1 MSLRLMKERMKQS
14 GMTFREEEIKDAVLI
29 EEVENENDVSYCP
42 TFYKVISHNNYDDE
56 KNYEKIHARLYG
68 RKWSSYDVHTMN
80 MKTLIKEPVMYGD
93 LFYNQKDNT
102 YWICMQTD
110 CIDDINYIS
119 KLVQCNYHMYWQKND
134 GTIISRYVFVQ
145 NASSYNNGEIGNSV
159 ITLQSNQFMVY
170 IPFDDEIDELD
181 NGKRIS
187 ITKSL
192 RRCKPYELTRP
203 DDISYNYG
211 DNGILN
217 IIFTQ
222 TQVNTNEDKLVEL
235 SNGKEVWICNY
246 TEVSNPSTP
255 TPPKPSNPDE
265 TADLSAKISGNTNL
279 RIGVT
284 RTYTVTLS
292 DKEGNAVQWN
302 DTKYSW
308 NVISDFDVRQ
318 TVTENKISLTVED
331 EDFIDS
337 SFLLQVIKLNDSS
350 VLSEIEITVIDV
362 M

>member
-1 MSLRLMKERMKQS
+1 MSLRLMKERMKIS
-14 GMTFREEEIKDAVLI
+14 GVSPRDEMIRDGQNLLKEELEHDTSYSPTMYFYDA
-29 EEVENENDVSYCP
+29 ENE
-42 TFYKVISHNNYDDE
+42 KDD
-56 KNYEKIHARLYG
+56 RLANFRVYG
-68 RKWSSYDVHTMN
+68 RKNSSLNGNYMNYLTTYDN
-80 MKTLIKEPVMYGD
+80 PVKIGD
-93 LFYNQKDNT
+93 YIHDTKDDT
-102 YWICMQTD
+102 YWLVYTAFNVN
-110 CIDDINYIS
+110 DIEYTG
-119 KLVQCNYHMYWQKND
+119 KLIQCNYLLKWQLSD
-134 GTIISRYVFVQ
+134 GKIVQ
-145 NASSYNNGEIGNSV
+145 RWTNIVSASKYDTGENGNSTIV
-159 ITLQSNQFMVY
+159 LSSNNFTILMGYCDEALELEEKRVFIDIRKVPKKVFKITRG
-170 IPFDDEIDELD
+170 DDVL
-181 NGKRIS
+181 
-187 ITKSL
+187 
-192 RRCKPYELTRP
+192 
-203 DDISYNYG
+203 YNAG
-211 DNGILN
+211 SMGMLLSFIA
-217 IIFTQ
+217 
-222 TQVNTNEDKLVEL
+222 DKVEL
-235 SNGKEVWICNY
+235 NKETDNQELRLCDYIDSSP
-246 TEVSNPSTP
+246 TTTPSEP
-255 TPPKPSNPDE
+255 TTPDE

>member
-1 MSLRLMKERMKQS
+1 MSLQLMKERMKIS
-14 GMTFREEEIKDAVLI
+14 GISPRDEMIRDGQNILKEELEHDTSYSPTMYFYDA
-29 EEVENENDVSYCP
+29 ENEV
-42 TFYKVISHNNYDDE
+42 DD
-56 KNYEKIHARLYG
+56 RLANFRVYG
-68 RKWSSYDVHTMN
+68 RKNSSLNGNYMNYLTTYDN
-80 MKTLIKEPVMYGD
+80 PVKIGD
-93 LFYNQKDNT
+93 YIHDTKDDT
-102 YWICMQTD
+102 YWLVYTAFNVN
-110 CIDDINYIS
+110 DIEYTG
-119 KLVQCNYHMYWQKND
+119 KLIQCNYLLKWQLSD
-134 GTIISRYVFVQ
+134 GKIVQ
-145 NASSYNNGEIGNSV
+145 RWTNIVSASKYDTGENGNSTIV
-159 ITLQSNQFMVY
+159 LSSNNFTILMGYCDEALELEEKRVFIDIRKVPKKVFKITRGDDVLYNAGSIGMLLSFIADKTELNKDKDNQELGICDY
-170 IPFDDEIDELD
+170 IH
-181 NGKRIS
+181 
-187 ITKSL
+187 
-192 RRCKPYELTRP
+192 
-203 DDISYNYG
+203 
-211 DNGILN
+211 
-217 IIFTQ
+217 
-222 TQVNTNEDKLVEL
+222 
-235 SNGKEVWICNY
+235 
-246 TEVSNPSTP
+246 PSTP

-302 DTKYSW
+302 DAKYSW

>member
-1 MSLRLMKERMKQS
+1 MSLQLMKERMKIS
-14 GMTFREEEIKDAVLI
+14 GISPRDEMIRDGQNLLKEELEHDTSYSPTMYFYDA
-29 EEVENENDVSYCP
+29 ENE
-42 TFYKVISHNNYDDE
+42 KDD
-56 KNYEKIHARLYG
+56 RLANFRVYG
-68 RKWSSYDVHTMN
+68 RKNSSLNGNYMNYLTTYDN
-80 MKTLIKEPVMYGD
+80 PVKIGD
-93 LFYNQKDNT
+93 YIHDTKDDT
-102 YWICMQTD
+102 YWLVYTAFNVN
-110 CIDDINYIS
+110 DIEYTG
-119 KLVQCNYHMYWQKND
+119 KLIQCNYLLRWQLSD
-134 GTIISRYVFVQ
+134 GKIIQRWTNIVS
-145 NASSYNNGEIGNSV
+145 ASKYDTGENGNSTIV
-159 ITLQSNQFMVY
+159 LSSNNFTILMGYCDEALELEEKRVFIDIRKVPKKVFKITRGDDVLYNAGSIGMLLSFIADKTELNKDKDNQELGICDY
-170 IPFDDEIDELD
+170 IH
-181 NGKRIS
+181 
-187 ITKSL
+187 
-192 RRCKPYELTRP
+192 
-203 DDISYNYG
+203 
-211 DNGILN
+211 
-217 IIFTQ
+217 
-222 TQVNTNEDKLVEL
+222 
-235 SNGKEVWICNY
+235 
-246 TEVSNPSTP
+246 PSTP

>member
-1 MSLRLMKERMKQS
+1 MSLRLMKERMKIS
-14 GMTFREEEIKDAVLI
+14 GISPRDEMIRDGQNLLKEELEHDTSYSPTMYFYDT
-29 EEVENENDVSYCP
+29 ENE
-42 TFYKVISHNNYDDE
+42 KDD
-56 KNYEKIHARLYG
+56 RLANFRVYG
-68 RKWSSYDVHTMN
+68 RKNSSLNGNYMNYLTTYDN
-80 MKTLIKEPVMYGD
+80 PVKIGD
-93 LFYNQKDNT
+93 YIHDTKDDT
-102 YWICMQTD
+102 YWLVYTAFNVN
-110 CIDDINYIS
+110 DIEYTG
-119 KLVQCNYHMYWQKND
+119 KLIQCNYLLRWQLSD
-134 GTIISRYVFVQ
+134 GKIVQ
-145 NASSYNNGEIGNSV
+145 RWTNIVSASKYDTGENGNSTIV
-159 ITLQSNQFMVY
+159 LSSNNFTILMGYCDEALELEEKRVFIDIRKVPKKVFKITRGDDVLYNAGSIGMLLSFIADKTELNKDKDNQELGICDY
-170 IPFDDEIDELD
+170 IHPA
-181 NGKRIS
+181 
-187 ITKSL
+187 
-192 RRCKPYELTRP
+192 
-203 DDISYNYG
+203 
-211 DNGILN
+211 
-217 IIFTQ
+217 
-222 TQVNTNEDKLVEL
+222 
-235 SNGKEVWICNY
+235 
-246 TEVSNPSTP
+246 TP

-265 TADLSAKISGNTNL
+265 TAALSAKISGNTNL

>member
-1 MSLRLMKERMKQS
+1 MSLRLMKERMKIS
-14 GMTFREEEIKDAVLI
+14 GITPRDEMIRDGQNLLKEELEHDTSYSPTMYFYDA
-29 EEVENENDVSYCP
+29 ENE
-42 TFYKVISHNNYDDE
+42 KDD
-56 KNYEKIHARLYG
+56 RLANFRVYG
-68 RKWSSYDVHTMN
+68 RKNSSLNGNYMNYLTTYDN
-80 MKTLIKEPVMYGD
+80 PVKIGD
-93 LFYNQKDNT
+93 YIHDTKDDT
-102 YWICMQTD
+102 YWLVYTAFNVN
-110 CIDDINYIS
+110 DIEYTG
-119 KLVQCNYHMYWQKND
+119 KLIQCNYLLRWQLSD
-134 GTIISRYVFVQ
+134 GKIIQRWANIVS
-145 NASSYNNGEIGNSV
+145 ASKYDTGENGNSI
-159 ITLQSNQFMVY
+159 ITLSSNNFTILMGYCDEALELEEKRVFIDIRKVPKKVFKITRGDDVLYNAGSIGMLLSFIADKTELNKDKDNQELGICDY
-170 IPFDDEIDELD
+170 IH
-181 NGKRIS
+181 
-187 ITKSL
+187 
-192 RRCKPYELTRP
+192 
-203 DDISYNYG
+203 
-211 DNGILN
+211 
-217 IIFTQ
+217 
-222 TQVNTNEDKLVEL
+222 
-235 SNGKEVWICNY
+235 
-246 TEVSNPSTP
+246 PSTP
-255 TPPKPSNPDE
+255 TSPKPSNPDE

>member
-1 MSLRLMKERMKQS
+1 MKEWYLIDRPSTTS
-14 GMTFREEEIKDAVLI
+14 GGY
-29 EEVENENDVSYCP
+29 ENEAFNDYRNDAIYDMLE
-42 TFYKVISHNNYDDE
+42 TDLANTVILYNYDLSESKEIRAIVEGNTADTQFKSMERSILVPVGTLHSGDYIFFEDE
-56 KNYEKIHARLYG
+56 YWIVDGRPGNNKIYEKA
-68 RKWSSYDVHTMN
+68 
-80 MKTLIKEPVMYGD
+80 TLKECQY
-93 LFYNQKDNT
+93 
-102 YWICMQTD
+102 
-110 CIDDINYIS
+110 
-119 KLVQCNYHMYWQKND
+119 KLRWQKSD
-134 GTIISRYVFVQ
+134 GTIIERFA
-145 NASSYNNGEIGNSV
+145 NLTSSSKYDVGENRNNTI
-159 ITLQSNQFMVY
+159 ILTSNNYLIIM
-170 IPFDDEIDELD
+170 PNDKDSMTID
-181 NGKRIS
+181 GKRVFIDLS
-187 ITKSL
+187 DIPEKVFKITRNDDVLYNHHTHGGTLNLIADKT
-192 RRCKPYELTRP
+192 ELNKEK
-203 DDISYNYG
+203 DNQELWLCDYIDIS
-211 DNGILN
+211 
-217 IIFTQ
+217 
-222 TQVNTNEDKLVEL
+222 
-235 SNGKEVWICNY
+235 S
-246 TEVSNPSTP
+246 PSTP

>member
-1 MSLRLMKERMKQS
+1 MSLKLMKERMKIS
-14 GMTFREEEIKDAVLI
+14 GVSPRDEMIRDGQNLLKEELEHDTSYSPTMYFYDA
-29 EEVENENDVSYCP
+29 ENE
-42 TFYKVISHNNYDDE
+42 KDD
-56 KNYEKIHARLYG
+56 RLANFRVYG
-68 RKWSSYDVHTMN
+68 RKNSSLNGNYMNYLTTYDN
-80 MKTLIKEPVMYGD
+80 PVKIGD
-93 LFYNQKDNT
+93 YIHDTKDDT
-102 YWICMQTD
+102 YWLVYTAFNVN
-110 CIDDINYIS
+110 DIEYTG
-119 KLVQCNYHMYWQKND
+119 KLIQCNYLLKWQLSD
-134 GTIISRYVFVQ
+134 GKIIQRWANIVS
-145 NASSYNNGEIGNSV
+145 ASKYDTGENGNSI
-159 ITLQSNQFMVY
+159 ITLSSNNFTILMGYCDEALELEEKRVFIDIRKPPKKVFKITRGDDVLYNAGSIGMLLSFIADKTELNKDKDNQELGICDY
-170 IPFDDEIDELD
+170 IHP
-181 NGKRIS
+181 S
-187 ITKSL
+187 I
-192 RRCKPYELTRP
+192 
-203 DDISYNYG
+203 
-211 DNGILN
+211 
-217 IIFTQ
+217 
-222 TQVNTNEDKLVEL
+222 
-235 SNGKEVWICNY
+235 
-246 TEVSNPSTP
+246 P
-255 TPPKPSNPDE
+255 TPPQPSNPNE

>member
-1 MSLRLMKERMKQS
+1 MSLRLMKERMKIS
-14 GMTFREEEIKDAVLI
+14 GISPRDEMIRDGQNLLKEELEHDTSYSPTMYFYDAV
-29 EEVENENDVSYCP
+29 NETDN
-42 TFYKVISHNNYDDE
+42 
-56 KNYEKIHARLYG
+56 RLANFRVYG
-68 RKWSSYDVHTMN
+68 RKNSSLNGNYMNYLTTYDN
-80 MKTLIKEPVMYGD
+80 PVKIGD
-93 LFYNQKDNT
+93 YIHDTKDDT
-102 YWICMQTD
+102 YWLVYTAFNVN
-110 CIDDINYIS
+110 DIEYTG
-119 KLVQCNYHMYWQKND
+119 KLIQCNYLLKWQLSD
-134 GTIISRYVFVQ
+134 GKIVQ
-145 NASSYNNGEIGNSV
+145 RWANIVSASKYDTGENGNSI
-159 ITLQSNQFMVY
+159 ITLSSNNFTILMGYCDEALELEEKRVFIDIRKVPKKVFKITRGDDVLYNAGSIGMLLSFIADKTELNKDKDNQELGICDY
-170 IPFDDEIDELD
+170 IH
-181 NGKRIS
+181 
-187 ITKSL
+187 
-192 RRCKPYELTRP
+192 
-203 DDISYNYG
+203 
-211 DNGILN
+211 
-217 IIFTQ
+217 
-222 TQVNTNEDKLVEL
+222 
-235 SNGKEVWICNY
+235 
-246 TEVSNPSTP
+246 PSTP

-308 NVISDFDVRQ
+308 NIISDFDVRQ

>member
-1 MSLRLMKERMKQS
+1 MSLRLMKERIKIS
-14 GMTFREEEIKDAVLI
+14 GITPRDEMIRDGQNLLKEELEHDTSYSPTMYFYDA
-29 EEVENENDVSYCP
+29 ENEKDDRLANFRVYGS
-42 TFYKVISHNNYDDE
+42 KNSSLNGNYMNYLTTYDNPVKIGDYIHDTKDD
-56 KNYEKIHARLYG
+56 
-68 RKWSSYDVHTMN
+68 
-80 MKTLIKEPVMYGD
+80 
-93 LFYNQKDNT
+93 T
-102 YWICMQTD
+102 YWLVYTAFNVN
-110 CIDDINYIS
+110 DIEYTG
-119 KLVQCNYHMYWQKND
+119 KLIQCNYLLRWQLSD
-134 GTIISRYVFVQ
+134 GKIVQ
-145 NASSYNNGEIGNSV
+145 RWTNIVSASKYDTGENGNSTIV
-159 ITLQSNQFMVY
+159 LSSNNFTILMGYCDEALELEEKRVFIDIRKVPKKVFKITRGDDVLYNAGSIGMLLSFIADKTELNKDKDNQELGICDY
-170 IPFDDEIDELD
+170 IHP
-181 NGKRIS
+181 
-187 ITKSL
+187 T
-192 RRCKPYELTRP
+192 
-203 DDISYNYG
+203 
-211 DNGILN
+211 
-217 IIFTQ
+217 
-222 TQVNTNEDKLVEL
+222 
-235 SNGKEVWICNY
+235 
-246 TEVSNPSTP
+246 TP

-308 NVISDFDVRQ
+308 NVISDFDVSQ

>member
-1 MSLRLMKERMKQS
+1 MKERIKIS
-14 GMTFREEEIKDAVLI
+14 GITPRDEMIRDGQNLLKEELEHDTSYSPTMYLYDA
-29 EEVENENDVSYCP
+29 ENE
-42 TFYKVISHNNYDDE
+42 KDD
-56 KNYEKIHARLYG
+56 RLANFRVYG
-68 RKWSSYDVHTMN
+68 RKNSSLNGNYMNFLTTYDN
-80 MKTLIKEPVMYGD
+80 PVKIGD
-93 LFYNQKDNT
+93 YIHDTKDDT
-102 YWICMQTD
+102 YWLVYTAFNVN
-110 CIDDINYIS
+110 DIEYTG
-119 KLVQCNYHMYWQKND
+119 KLIQCNYLLRWQLSD
-134 GTIISRYVFVQ
+134 GKIVQ
-145 NASSYNNGEIGNSV
+145 RWTNIVSASKYDTGENGNSTIV
-159 ITLQSNQFMVY
+159 LSSNNFTILMGYCDEALELEEKRVFIDIRKVPKKVFKITRGDDVLYNAGSIGMLLSFIADKTELNKDKDNQELGICDY
-170 IPFDDEIDELD
+170 IHP
-181 NGKRIS
+181 
-187 ITKSL
+187 T
-192 RRCKPYELTRP
+192 
-203 DDISYNYG
+203 
-211 DNGILN
+211 
-217 IIFTQ
+217 
-222 TQVNTNEDKLVEL
+222 
-235 SNGKEVWICNY
+235 
-246 TEVSNPSTP
+246 TP